1 MDILISI
8 GPIIIIALIGYFL
21 KLIKLVKREFGDYLL
36 YLVFYVSLPALI
48 FNSFSSIYLDTKFA
62 LLPVITVILISSM
75 YLLSYFT
82 GKLLKLPKQT
92 FGPFIIGTMILNN
105 GFMLPFIL
113 AAYGDEGVARL
124 LIFDFMNG
132 FLAFT
137 WVYYIACKNGSKP
150 YDKSLMIK
158 KFLLSPPIWAIVLSI
173 PLNLLNVEIPLVIT
187 STFKLLADMTIP
199 LIMLALGIYFT
210 PKLIRPLPLFTA
222 IFIRM
227 AIGLAIGFA
236 FVELFN
242 FEGLTRK
249 IILLASSAPIG
260 FNTLTFSSLE
270 DLDKDFSASLLS
282 FSILIGIIYIPLMI
296 AILA

>member
-8 GPIIIIALIGYFL
+8 GPIIIIAIIGYFL
-21 KLIKLVKREFGDYLL
+21 KLIKLVKSEFGDYLL
-36 YLVFYVSLPALI
+36 YLVYYVSLPALI

-62 LLPVITVILISSM
+62 LLPVITVILISTM
-75 YLLSYFT
+75 YVLSYFT
-82 GKLLKLPKQT
+82 GKFLKLPKQT
-92 FGPFIIGTMILNN
+92 FGTFIISTMILNN
-105 GFMLPFIL
+105 GFLLPFIL
-113 AAYGDEGVARL
+113 AAYGDEGIAIL
-124 LIFDFMNG
+124 LIFDFMNA

-137 WVYYIACKNGSKP
+137 WVYYIACKSGSKP
-150 YDKSLMIK
+150 YDKSIMRK

-173 PLNLLNVEIPLVIT
+173 PLNLLNVEIPIVIT

-210 PKLIRPLPLFTA
+210 PKLIRPLPLFSA

-227 AIGLAIGFA
+227 GLGLAIGFA
-236 FVELFN
+236 FTEIFH
-242 FEGLTRK
+242 FGGLART

-260 FNTLTFSSLE
+260 FSTLTFASLE

-282 FSILIGIIYIPLMI
+282 FSILIGIIYVPLMI